1 MKKLL
6 KRVFAL
12 SLCSLF
18 SISALPVNALRDRP
32 LGKAPIVTLFELP
45 DFVTRLC
52 GWFED
57 NGFPTFPDKDE
68 ELSVPQR
75 DALRG
80 SSENDRLIRLRTQWL
95 KQYMDII
102 YNFVPNLRSFINWRI
117 DKLQKSLGKIG
128 LSEKDTDTLRN
139 HCLKIY
145 DECYYIKVLNDPPS
159 FFKGY
164 TILLFDET
172 SEFEDRKK
180 VDEAFSLIFSL
191 EEEPIFESLP
201 LVAKSYLVSRGIMAI

>member
-6 KRVFAL
+6 RSIFAL

-18 SISALPVNALRDRP
+18 SASVFPVNAVRDRP
-32 LGKAPIVTLFELP
+32 LGKAPMVTLCELP

-57 NGFPTFPDKDE
+57 NGFPDFPDKDE

-80 SSENDRLIRLRTQWL
+80 ASENDRLIRLRTHWL

-102 YNFVPNLRSFINWRI
+102 YNFVPNLRSFINWRV
-117 DKLQKSLGKIG
+117 DKLQESLRKIG
-128 LSEKDTDTLRN
+128 LSEKDTDALKN
-139 HCLKIY
+139 HCLEIY
-145 DECYYIKVLNDPPS
+145 DKCYYVKVVNDPPS
-159 FFKGY
+159 FYKGY
-164 TILLFDET
+164 TILLFGET
-172 SEFEDRKK
+172 PEFEDREKADK
-180 VDEAFSLIFSL
+180 AFSLIFSL
-191 EEEPIFESLP
+191 EEEPIFEFLP
-201 LVAKSYLVSRGIMAI
+201 LLAKSYLVSRGIMSI